1 MTWNGLDFV
10 SYNIYFWMCERE
22 REREGEGEGERE
34 RENIYFW
41 MCERGRETLGSLSMS
56 QVKAAWPHTSCIAPT
71 MILMIQQQACKRGR
85 TKWPTKC
92 KNTSLKELFYLT
104 SFPNFRKFLVPI
116 ASKFCSIENVSSI
129 TFFVW
134 IYSLIIIIFYSK
146 SLNIRVYIKTFSK
159 NRFFKNKY

>member
-34 RENIYFW
+34 RENIYFWMCERGREGERRERERENVYFW

-85 TKWPTKC
+85 TK
-92 KNTSLKELFYLT
+92 
-104 SFPNFRKFLVPI
+104 
-116 ASKFCSIENVSSI
+116 
-129 TFFVW
+129 
-134 IYSLIIIIFYSK
+134 
-146 SLNIRVYIKTFSK
+146 
-159 NRFFKNKY
+159 